1 MPVLNAAYDITGSY
15 SGMFKLFGFLGI
27 VLAIMIFVGCKPIKK
42 VVDEKKAIESGE
54 KASANA

>member
-1 MPVLNAAYDITGSY
+1 
-15 SGMFKLFGFLGI
+15 MFKLFGFLGI

>member
-27 VLAIMIFVGCKPIKK
+27 VLAVMIFVGCKPMKK
-42 VVDEKKAIESGE
+42 VVDEKKAIENGT
-54 KASANA
+54 NA